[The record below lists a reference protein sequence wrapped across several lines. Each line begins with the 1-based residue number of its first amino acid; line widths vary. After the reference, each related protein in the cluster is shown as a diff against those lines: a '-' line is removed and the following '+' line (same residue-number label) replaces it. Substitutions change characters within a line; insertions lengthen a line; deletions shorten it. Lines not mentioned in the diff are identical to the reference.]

1 MDWYQ
6 EYLFDHPTPVGAT
19 NDRREKI
26 RKNRLKKV
34 VKRATILEQESID
47 GLTKDQ
53 AQAKLEA
60 RASQEVAGMSGIG
73 LFVLQAILS
82 WLIGKLLNAKFGK
95 NEESS

>member
-6 EYLFDHPTPVGAT
+6 EYLLDHPTPVGAT

-26 RKNRLKKV
+26 RRNRLQKAV
-34 VKRATILEQESID
+34 RRATILEQESID
-47 GLTKDQ
+47 GLNRDQ

-73 LFVLQAILS
+73 LFVLKAVLS
-82 WLIGKLLNAKFGK
+82 WLIGRLLSLKFGK
-95 NEESS
+95 SEESS